1 MEHHNLMDS
10 RFFSFFTRLADLI
23 LLNFIFLLT
32 CLPIVTIG
40 ASFAALYQVGAAM
53 ADGRESY
60 ILQSGRKTLSREP
73 WYGRSARPCFS
84 CAV

>member
-32 CLPIVTIG
+32 CLPIVTTM
-40 ASFAALYQVGAAM
+40 AL
-53 ADGRESY
+53 S
-60 ILQSGRKTLSREP
+60 
-73 WYGRSARPCFS
+73 
-84 CAV
+84 